1 MKTKKELNATKE
13 EAIKEKVEDASEKPN
28 ELSDEEL
35 EKVSGG
41 ADVTAGQYTVRV
53 QGDGIVKASGTIDG
67 LSYSGTSD
75 LVINS
80 YGGIEIPVIATDK
93 KGDIIV
99 FKIDAPAE

>member
-1 MKTKKELNATKE
+1 MKENKNKTELTDEQLE
-13 EAIKEKVEDASEKPN
+13 E
-28 ELSDEEL
+28 
-35 EKVSGG
+35 VSGG
-41 ADVTAGQYTVRV
+41 ARRNRGTIYRHV

-80 YGGIEIPVIATDK
+80 YGGIEIPVIAMDK

-99 FKIDAPAE
+99 FKIDPPAE

>member
-1 MKTKKELNATKE
+1 MKTKEELNALKE
-13 EAIKEKVEDASEKPN
+13 EVKNVNEKPH
-28 ELSDEEL
+28 ELTDDDL
-35 EKVSGG
+35 EQVSGG
-41 ADVTAGQYTVRV
+41 DADVTVGQFTIRA

-75 LVINS
+75 LVTNS

-99 FKIDAPAE
+99 FKIDAPAEE

>member
-1 MKTKKELNATKE
+1 MKTPEELNALKNEVETVN
-13 EAIKEKVEDASEKPN
+13 EKLAELN
-28 ELSDEEL
+28 EEEL
-35 EKVSGG
+35 GQVSGG

-80 YGGIEIPVIATDK
+80 YGGIEIPVIAMDK
-93 KGDIIV
+93 KGDI
-99 FKIDAPAE
+99 